1 MPTSK
6 AKGIKST
13 PVAPDSLPKDIPSE
27 KDLYEIE
34 LEKYRAF
41 LSTDY
46 EEGLRRYG
54 FAFYFSLSPCERTQ
68 LKKKLNFPLN
78 SPIELFNLGCLATQE
93 NNFGEAVDFFR
104 RSIELDPQFADAWYN
119 LALCYERLGQ
129 KAEARKAWDRYLE
142 LLPHDSA
149 RQEIVAHIAELSS
162 Y

>member
-6 AKGIKST
+6 AKSVKST
-13 PVAPDSLPKDIPSE
+13 SVAPDSLPNDIPSE

-34 LEKYRAF
+34 LEKYRNF

-54 FAFYFSLSPCERTQ
+54 FVFYFSLSPCERAQ
-68 LKKKLNFPLN
+68 IKKKLDLPLS
-78 SPIELFNLGCLATQE
+78 SPVELYNLGCLAAQE

-104 RSIELDPQFADAWYN
+104 RSIELDPQLADAWYN
-119 LALCYERLGQ
+119 LALCYEHLGQ
-129 KAEARKAWDRYLE
+129 KAEARKAWDRYME
-142 LLPHDSA
+142 LLPHESA
-149 RQEIVAHIAELSS
+149 RQQIIAHVAELSS